1 MKTVKKGRPS
11 ASEADYYRRKA
22 KDEEHAADTAETAEA
37 KQFHLETAKAYHG
50 MADAAEKD
58 GR

>member
-11 ASEADYYRRKA
+11 TSEAEYYRRKA
-22 KDEEHAADTAETAEA
+22 QAAEHAADTAETDEA
-37 KQFHLETAKAYHG
+37 KQFNLETAKAYYQ
-50 MADAAEKD
+50 MADEAEKD